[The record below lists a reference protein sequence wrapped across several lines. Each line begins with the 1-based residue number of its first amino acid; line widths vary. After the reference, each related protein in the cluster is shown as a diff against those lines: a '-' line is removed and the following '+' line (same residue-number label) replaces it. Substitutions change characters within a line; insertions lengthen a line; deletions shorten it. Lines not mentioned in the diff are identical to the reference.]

1 MRHRI
6 VSLVPSLTEWL
17 VALGL
22 EDELVGITTF
32 CVHPPHLKSRITKV
46 GGTKNP
52 NIDRIRELQPTV
64 VVLNKEENRPE
75 DADALSEFTTLLV
88 TEISSVTQAWE
99 EMKRIARYF
108 GKSEDRANE
117 LHSLWER
124 IQKPGNNASVLYLIW
139 RNPWMAAGSET
150 YISSVL
156 EHLGYQNVLKNEKR
170 YPQLTQE
177 QLMELSPNYVFLSSE
192 PYPFK
197 KQHLE
202 EVQHLFPNSNVVL
215 VDGEK
220 YSWYGERMSW
230 VEELL

>member
-1 MRHRI
+1 VKHRI

-22 EDELVGITTF
+22 EEELVGITPF
-32 CVHPPHLKSRITKV
+32 CVHPSHLKGQKTKV

-52 NIDRIRELQPTV
+52 NIERIRLLKPTV
-64 VVLNKEENRPE
+64 VVLNKEENREE
-75 DADALSEFTTLLV
+75 DAALLSEFTTLLV

-99 EMKRIARYF
+99 EMKRIARF
-108 GKSEDRANE
+108 FEKSEVRANE
-117 LHSLWER
+117 LQSLWEK
-124 IQKPGNNASVLYLIW
+124 IPKPGNGESVLYLIW
-139 RNPWMAAGSET
+139 KNPWMAAGSDT

-156 EHLGYQNVLKNEKR
+156 KHLGYQNILKNENR
-170 YPQLTQE
+170 YPQLTKE
-177 QLMELSPNYVFLSSE
+177 QLMELSPEYIFLSSE

-202 EVQHLFPNSNVVL
+202 EVQHLFPNSKVVL

>member
-1 MRHRI
+1 VRHRI

-52 NIDRIRELQPTV
+52 NIDRIRSLNPSV
-64 VVLNKEENRPE
+64 VILNKEENREE
-75 DADALSEFTTLLV
+75 DAAALEKFTTVFL
-88 TEISSVTQAWE
+88 TEISSVEQAFS
-99 EMKRIARYF
+99 EMKRLALYF

-117 LHSLWER
+117 LQSLWEQ
-124 IQKPGNNASVLYLIW
+124 IPKPGNEESVLYLIW
-139 RNPWMAAGSET
+139 KNPWMGAGGDT

-156 EHLGYQNVLKNEKR
+156 NRLGYTNVLQDWDR
-170 YPQLTQE
+170 YPE
-177 QLMELSPNYVFLSSE
+177 ISIDFMGKIFPKRVFLSSE
-192 PYPFK
+192 PYPFTEK
-197 KQHLE
+197 HVA
-202 EVQHLFPNSNVVL
+202 EVEAIFPWSKVVL